1 MTMAHQV
8 VASRAARNALWP
20 VSRWGGLPASLVAG
34 SPEEVLKTLPRFEK
48 VRPEVIGLG
57 PNPSFD
63 MVLARRDGRPP
74 VPVGMVSKTY
84 HLVQHET
91 VLKQA
96 LKFVR
101 TIPQAEVPATIE
113 AHVTPNGERV
123 AFRIDLGQNF
133 AIRPDGQD
141 VILQLLCRNSVDGS
155 GAIRAELGWYRL
167 VCSNGLVVGV
177 TLGKSRLVHK
187 PDAKLDEVFK
197 PIGERFEVVRHD
209 MRQMEKWA
217 TTQITADAIRDWV
230 DGFLVERWPPLAACR
245 VWHICRSGRDARF
258 VPPFERT
265 APSKRTVELRGPLPG
280 AVPAV
285 DNLYGV
291 VQALSW
297 VASRRG
303 DIDEAEARQRE
314 IGSLIEP
321 LAK

>member
-1 MTMAHQV
+1 MARQV
-8 VASRAARNALWP
+8 LASRAARGALPP
-20 VSRWGGLPASLVAG
+20 VSRWGGLPVSRVAG
-34 SPEEVLKTLPRFEK
+34 SPDAVLKTLPRFEK

-63 MVLARRDGRPP
+63 MVVARWADRQPI
-74 VPVGMVSKTY
+74 PVGMVSKTY

-91 VLKQA
+91 VLNQA
-96 LKFVR
+96 LDFVR
-101 TIPQAEVPATIE
+101 TIPQAEVPATID
-113 AHVTPNGERV
+113 AHITPNGERV
-123 AFRIDLGQNF
+123 AFRIDLGENF
-133 AIRPDGQD
+133 AIHPDGQD

-167 VCSNGLVVGV
+167 VCSNGLIVGV
-177 TLGKSRLVHK
+177 TLGKTRLVHK
-187 PDAKLDEVFK
+187 PDAKLDEVFE
-197 PIGERFEVVRHD
+197 PIRERFEVVRHD

-217 TTQITADAIRDWV
+217 ATRVTADALRGWV
-230 DGFLVERWPPLAACR
+230 DGPLVERWSPLAACR

-258 VPPFERT
+258 VPPFKRT
-265 APSKRTVELRGPLPG
+265 APSKRAVELSGPVPG

-303 DIDEAEARQRE
+303 EIDEAEARQRE
-314 IGSLIEP
+314 IGRLIEP